1 MSVPV
6 KQLNREQKI
15 WYAKFVIGAI
25 LADDEISP
33 SEVDFLKQV
42 IGIVDSPVYKK
53 ELMQLISVKKRP
65 PLTPPNGIP
74 KEILAAIFIEL
85 ILIMISDL
93 DFADQEKAYLKEVAK
108 LFNFSNTYFTELMHW
123 GEEGLEWKNSQRYLV
138 RKDGKIENFHV
149 PLDKLN
155 SEQKKWY
162 AKVLIATIML
172 DGLIEDTELQFLKA
186 AMSFL
191 DNKKDQQQLVGYVR
205 NKMSPPITEPPGIP
219 EEILLLIFF
228 EVILIVSADESLSYT
243 EQGHLKNIANICGF
257 DSELLDKAVNWCNK
271 GIEWKQNKNPLIA
284 KCSLS
289 VTSRPVETHGPLVPF
304 PGNNSVLYRNL
315 ECFACD
321 STKTLKGF
329 QLKPHSQEPNRNMF
343 GITTYLESLGDQDFI
358 DFNLIRVFV
367 CTDCLFA
374 STDKNLF
381 RKSSKDQVPP
391 VLGSPKFKDQW
402 LKGISQRKSRLTAD
416 LKELDGIERSL
427 PVVIDSYTAAIRTN
441 LALAKIS
448 KDQSYEWQAVTLKLT
463 LAEIL
468 MNNGDEAKADETVDD
483 AMAIADDLFR
493 NAANNL
499 IAIRSARLLIFIAL
513 YKNDIRIAGPFVD
526 YIRNLYLSPGN
537 NLKPNELAVLKK
549 VYGETQNAVKNR
561 ADYKKE
567 NLTGYHLDI

>member
-6 KQLNREQKI
+6 NKLNREQKI

-65 PLTPPNGIP
+65 PLTPPNDIP

-93 DFADQEKAYLKEVAK
+93 DFAEKEKAYLKEVAK
-108 LFNFSNTYFTELMHW
+108 LFNFSNSYFSELMQW
-123 GEEGLEWKNSQRYLV
+123 GEKGLEWKNSQKYLI
-138 RKDGKIENFHV
+138 KKNGNIENFRV

-155 SEQKKWY
+155 PEQKKWY
-162 AKVLIATIML
+162 ANVLIATIML
-172 DGLIEDTELQFLKA
+172 DGLVEDTELQFLKA

-205 NKMSPPITEPPGIP
+205 NKMSPPITDPPGLS
-219 EEILLLIFF
+219 EDILLLIFI

-243 EQGHLKNIANICGF
+243 EQGHLKTIANICGF
-257 DSELLDKAVNWCNK
+257 DSELLDKAVNWCNQ
-271 GIEWKQNKNPLIA
+271 GIAWKQNKNPLIA
-284 KCSLS
+284 KCKLS
-289 VTSRPVETHGPLVPF
+289 QTTRPAEVHGPLVPF
-304 PGNNSVLYRNL
+304 PGNNSVLYRKL
-315 ECFACD
+315 ECFACG
-321 STKTLKGF
+321 STKSFKGF
-329 QLKPHSQEPNRNMF
+329 QLKPHSQEPNRNIF

-367 CTDCLFA
+367 CVDCLFA

-391 VLGSPKFKDQW
+391 VLSSPKFKEQW

-416 LKELDGIERSL
+416 LNELEGIERSL
-427 PVVIDSYTAAIRTN
+427 PVVINSYTAAIRTN

-448 KDQSYEWQAVTLKLT
+448 KDQSYDWQAVTLKLT
-463 LAEIL
+463 LAEIV
-468 MNNGDEAKADETVDD
+468 MNNGDEEKADKTLDD

-499 IAIRSARLLIFIAL
+499 IAIRSARLLFFIAL
-513 YKNDIRIAGPFVD
+513 YKNDIRVAGPFVD
-526 YIRNLYLSPGN
+526 YIRNLYLSPDDK
-537 NLKPNELAVLKK
+537 LKPNELAVLKK
-549 VYGETQNAVKNR
+549 VYGETQSALKNR
-561 ADYKKE
+561 SDYKKE
-567 NLTGYHLDI
+567 NLTGYHLEI